1 MRPRVGA
8 GKEKRRGCRR
18 RQRPCGS
25 KVQWSPDCPR
35 EGMPPKGHPAQ
46 AHVHTDM
53 QASAQLSTPPH
64 THHGL
69 KHTAGSRPQ
78 WAFTHTALSGLG
90 VAGCGQS
97 CMAKA
102 DDSGGGSEGHSLTE
116 APGKHCSESRSD
128 FLGTCLGLPYGPA

>member
-1 MRPRVGA
+1 MGPKSSGALTVLGKGCPPRVTQLRHTCTQTC
-8 GKEKRRGCRR
+8 K
-18 RQRPCGS
+18 RQRS
-25 KVQWSPDCPR
+25 CP
-35 EGMPPKGHPAQ
+35 PP
-46 AHVHTDM
+46 
-53 QASAQLSTPPH
+53 PPPWAE
-64 THHGL
+64 TYSGEQ
-69 KHTAGSRPQ
+69 TQ

-116 APGKHCSESRSD
+116 RPGKHCSESRSD